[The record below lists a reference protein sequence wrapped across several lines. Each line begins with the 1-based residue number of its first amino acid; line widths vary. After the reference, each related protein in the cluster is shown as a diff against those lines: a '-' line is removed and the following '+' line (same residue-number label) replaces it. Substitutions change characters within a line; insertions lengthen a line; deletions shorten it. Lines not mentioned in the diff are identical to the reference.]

1 MTLSN
6 EGEMLSILR
15 SLTFKKL
22 TYGLVTLAS
31 IYILGPSISHVLS
44 TLFGS
49 KRIAEDRSNKR
60 LDKYTTGLTN
70 RSTECYINSSL
81 QALSSLQNLSISL
94 NEYIDL
100 TQSFNDNTDP
110 IDTPR
115 VLVHESLS
123 ELLSD
128 LQELILYPRTLS
140 NKPVVQTLE
149 RIFQGRLSRDQN
161 DAHEFVQILLERLY
175 EEYKM
180 LSNSLK
186 EHSSLTFPFKGEI
199 SSHYFCMKCHKRSEI
214 IKQDQ
219 LIWELNVPQ
228 KYNCTLNEMI
238 EGSESEIIEDYSCL
252 YCQVSALLAN
262 EASDNFNN
270 TEIEKEN
277 IQILKSLLPTLK
289 INSDIPNKLVY
300 FISNYNKNRCVPS
313 RIKTTIAKRT
323 FFSSSPNSLVIH
335 LSRSVY
341 NGMVMTRNSCRVSFP
356 EDLEINEQQIDEND
370 SVQTRKVRY
379 VLRSMVKHTGTH
391 YQGHYQCYRHKPDLL
406 VDPKT
411 KETINN
417 TLIIKARSICKNK
430 KTEPKPLT
438 QSKKYKKVKSIKSFP
453 FWHISDETVK
463 EVKSSSLQNQNKH
476 VYMLYYERL

>member
-6 EGEMLSILR
+6 KDGILSVLGNLSFR
-15 SLTFKKL
+15 KL

-31 IYILGPSISHVLS
+31 IYIIGPSITHALS
-44 TLFGS
+44 TVFGS
-49 KRIAEDRSNKR
+49 GKIAEDRANKR

-81 QALSSLQNLSISL
+81 QALSSLQNLSRCL

-100 TQSFNDNTDP
+100 RQNSDVTESAG
-110 IDTPR
+110 ISR
-115 VLVHESLS
+115 ALLHESLS

-140 NKPVVQTLE
+140 NKPVVQALE
-149 RIFQGRLSRDQN
+149 RIFQGKLSRDQN

-175 EEYKM
+175 EEYKTM
-180 LSNSLK
+180 SHSLK
-186 EHSSLTFPFKGEI
+186 EDHSRNFPFEGEM
-199 SSHYFCMKCHKRSEI
+199 SSHYFCMRCHRRSEI

-228 KYNCTLNEMI
+228 KYNCSLIEIIQESQSEM
-238 EGSESEIIEDYSCL
+238 IEDYSCL

-262 EASDNFNN
+262 EANDNFNN
-270 TEIEKEN
+270 SEIETEN
-277 IQILKSLLPTLK
+277 IELLKSLLPTLK
-289 INSDIPNKLVY
+289 INSDIPDKLVY
-300 FISNYNKNRCVPS
+300 FIKNYNKNRCVPS
-313 RIKTTIAKRT
+313 QIKTTVAKRT

-356 EDLEINEQQIDEND
+356 EELEINEQQIDKHD
-370 SVQTRKVRY
+370 HVQTRKIKY
-379 VLRSMVKHTGTH
+379 VLRSMVKHTGSH
-391 YQGHYQCYRHKPDLL
+391 YQGHYQCYKHKPDLL
-406 VDPKT
+406 VMPET

-417 TLIIKARSICKNK
+417 TFTIKGGSIRNDEI
-430 KTEPKPLT
+430 TELKST
-438 QSKKYKKVKSIKSFP
+438 TESKKYKKVKSVKSLP
-453 FWHISDETVK
+453 FWHISDDSVK
-463 EVKSSSLQNQNKH
+463 EVRKSSLQNEDKH